1 MIGFE
6 RSDIMNTAIDIMDN
20 KPIIIVSK
28 GGSEENVKYNLD
40 GSVKLT
46 HTNKLAGI
54 SSEVFGFTSQEDI
67 AAMVKVFDKH
77 IEEAQ
82 DNNKRQIAARNKM
95 LFLVGIN
102 IGIRASDLRQVKWSY
117 FLEDNGDGTFTFK
130 KGYTIMPK
138 KTAHKRKFVN
148 LYFNQAIQKAL
159 TEYISIYPFES
170 LDDYLFPSRKGN
182 ASITEASIWRIL
194 NETAKEAGIEQN
206 IGSHSLRKTFGY
218 WIWHNAEDKN
228 KSLIILQQIFN
239 HSSPATT
246 AKYIGI
252 TKAEME
258 ETFNSLTLGME
269 YAVF

>member
-1 MIGFE
+1 MLSLHFIE
-6 RSDIMNTAIDIMDN
+6 LKS
-20 KPIIIVSK
+20 
-28 GGSEENVKYNLD
+28 SEENVKYNLD

-117 FLEDNGDGTFTFK
+117 FLEDNSDGTFTFK

-148 LYFNQAIQKAL
+148 LYFNQAIQKGLRNVMVGIDNDDIVYVPFSRAIKENRAIDKNL
-159 TEYISIYPFES
+159 VDILHNISI
-170 LDDYLFPSRKGN
+170 
-182 ASITEASIWRIL
+182 
-194 NETAKEAGIEQN
+194 
-206 IGSHSLRKTFGY
+206 
-218 WIWHNAEDKN
+218 
-228 KSLIILQQIFN
+228 
-239 HSSPATT
+239 
-246 AKYIGI
+246 
-252 TKAEME
+252 
-258 ETFNSLTLGME
+258 
-269 YAVF
+269 